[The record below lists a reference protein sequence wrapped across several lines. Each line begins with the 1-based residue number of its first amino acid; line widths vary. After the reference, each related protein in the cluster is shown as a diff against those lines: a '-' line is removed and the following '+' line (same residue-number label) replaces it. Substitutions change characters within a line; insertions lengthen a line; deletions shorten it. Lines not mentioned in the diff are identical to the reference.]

1 MIHIKT
7 TDGSAI
13 VLLLLQCRYYILFPT
28 ILQTH
33 NIQSKKAFHKI
44 RGKKTIFIIH
54 NNSFH
59 PTPHNI
65 ISYRY
70 NITKNKPYNNM

>member
-44 RGKKTIFIIH
+44 RGKK
-54 NNSFH
+54 NNFH
-59 PTPHNI
+59 YT
-65 ISYRY
+65 
-70 NITKNKPYNNM
+70 